1 MAKEKIIEIK
11 TGSAIKNIQDL
22 KNNIEAFKKGW
33 TDAAGVVH
41 KGLNELEIGSA
52 AYKEQLNALQ
62 ESQSALKNAMY
73 GTAASYDEVMDA
85 ATAANVAFDKNDKL
99 VKDETISYNALVR

>member
-11 TGSAIKNIQDL
+11 TGPAIKNIQDL

-41 KGLNELEIGSA
+41 KGLNELEIGTA
-52 AYKEQLNALQ
+52 EYKETLNALQ
-62 ESQSALKNAMY
+62 ENQAALRNAMY
-73 GTAASYDEVMDA
+73 GTAASLDEVMDA
-85 ATAANVAFDKNDKL
+85 ATAANVVFDKQNKL
-99 VKDETISYNALVR
+99 VEDETISYN